1 MYNWLVSIIINH
13 KYTNCRKWLYNYAL
27 VSLRGW
33 YECIIVELFNI
44 FILLLWLYQSVN
56 NAFFFSLQLRSV
68 LSSMQLLLH
77 IIDMLEDSN
86 VHCYVDSTVDT
97 VNSARQVF
105 LGKTST
111 SAEKYLCLLSSHLS
125 GIFLYGVKG
134 TWFNSTPKRHK
145 RFDTSLPWQS
155 LIAAPTISIL
165 GLSVSS
171 DCHYCN
177 HQESKPKL
185 ASKKLGLSAER
196 DSALRQKNG
205 LYRAQVRPRT
215 SNDLWKAWHFDFA

>member
-1 MYNWLVSIIINH
+1 MPVNADVPQG
-13 KYTNCRKWLYNYAL
+13 C
-27 VSLRGW
+27 V
-33 YECIIVELFNI
+33 LF
-44 FILLLWLYQSVN
+44 LWHMN
-56 NAFFFSLQLRSV
+56 
-68 LSSMQLLLH
+68 
-77 IIDMLEDSN
+77 DMLKDSST
-86 VHCYVDSTVDT
+86 HSYAYDSTTSTTLFTPAV
-97 VNSARQVF
+97 QVF

-111 SAEKYLCLLSSHLS
+111 NAEINLWLQLRHPS
-125 GIFLYGVKG
+125 GLFPNGVKG